1 MEFIARDCGIT
12 VESLEMR
19 LAAASLRRRAAGS
32 VGYLKSAVVKAIKK
46 LSPSFQQ
53 FKVMSSG
60 LETSR
65 DYQVGL
71 VQAWHR
77 QTRIVTEIGA
87 DQFPEIVRVPLTYT
101 VGEELREW
109 AGMTVPVSLDDGLPV
124 GTASGES
131 YTLFTPR
138 EAMAYLGEVLAGT
151 GHRVESLGMIFD
163 RSRWFVTYS
172 LDELQEVAP
181 DGEAF
186 KLTASGGLDKSQSPM
201 FNLTHTVAVCANT
214 VRLARA
220 GRALFSSKLTKGFA
234 SRLEASR
241 TAMGETVGMARVWN
255 ETLRGLEKAK
265 ATVDEA
271 RAVFAADLSDN
282 GADLRSARSSNLLD
296 ELVVGF
302 RSGRGNAG
310 ATRLDALNGFT
321 EVFGSGLVGA
331 TSRRDSFSRWQSSE
345 FGGNADR
352 KSAFASAITAD
363 GGWDRMV
370 SVGNDA
376 LADARRGTVTVA

>member
-1 MEFIARDCGIT
+1 
-12 VESLEMR
+12 
-19 LAAASLRRRAAGS
+19 
-32 VGYLKSAVVKAIKK
+32 
-46 LSPSFQQ
+46 
-53 FKVMSSG
+53 MSSG

-65 DYQVGL
+65 DFQVGL
-71 VQAWHR
+71 QQAWHR

-109 AGMTVPVSLDDGLPV
+109 TGMTVPVSLDDGLPV

-131 YTLFTPR
+131 YTVFSPR

-172 LDELQEVAP
+172 LDELQGVAP

-186 KLTASGGLDKSQSPM
+186 KLTASGGLDKSQSPS

-214 VRLARA
+214 VRVARS
-220 GRALFSSKLTKGFA
+220 GRSLFASKLTKGFA

-241 TAMGETVGMARVWN
+241 DALGETVGMARVWN
-255 ETLRGLEKAK
+255 ETLRGLEKTK

-331 TSRRDSFSRWQSSE
+331 TSRRDAFSRWQSSE
-345 FGGNADR
+345 WGGNADR
-352 KSAFASAITAD
+352 KSAFAAAIAAP
-363 GGWDRMV
+363 GGWDRMAAE
-370 SVGNDA
+370 GADA
-376 LADARRGTVTVA
+376 LADARRGAVTVA